1 MNILFFHNNCIK
13 PTGGGISRITYNL
26 SKVFVEGGNKV
37 WFLSSERVDEGER
50 LNNQLLFPNLKEVY
64 SEENKAFIIQFCR
77 DNAIDVIINQSALLL
92 SFCKLMSEIPKVKKI
107 SVIHSSLFVPYRHSV
122 YLVEYQLRK
131 KGLGFLLPVL
141 KTKFVNDMA
150 VRMMVRKRRLQY
162 QAMVD
167 YSDVVICLTKGQVDD
182 FRLFLTKNDMKKLHV
197 IHNCVELN
205 NTFTLP
211 EKRKKQV
218 LWLGT
223 IDFSIK
229 RTDLILRIWNKVSR
243 NHPDWQLKILGD
255 SPYLSEAKGYAQ
267 KIGVQQVEFTGR
279 VNPESYYQESQIT
292 CITSTHEAF
301 CMVML
306 ESLKYGLVPMAFDS
320 FPAAKE
326 IIDNGVNGILVTPFS
341 VNEYAK
347 KLDQMMTEDNTRE
360 KIQKAA
366 LASAKQFD
374 DRLIAKQWLQLIRNM

>member
-1 MNILFFHNNCIK
+1 
-13 PTGGGISRITYNL
+13 
-26 SKVFVEGGNKV
+26 
-37 WFLSSERVDEGER
+37 
-50 LNNQLLFPNLKEVY
+50 
-64 SEENKAFIIQFCR
+64 
-77 DNAIDVIINQSALLL
+77 
-92 SFCKLMSEIPKVKKI
+92 
-107 SVIHSSLFVPYRHSV
+107 
-122 YLVEYQLRK
+122 
-131 KGLGFLLPVL
+131 
-141 KTKFVNDMA
+141 
-150 VRMMVRKRRLQY
+150 
-162 QAMVD
+162 
-167 YSDVVICLTKGQVDD
+167 
-182 FRLFLTKNDMKKLHV
+182 MKKLHV